1 MALNEAPVEGD
12 GKGRGIAKIM
22 KSAKSQHKLCP
33 YYDKKTQV
41 CFLKVTMFSQQGK
54 CDREGKFDGCP
65 LFTQFLEKIYDDY
78 TSKRKALP
86 NSFQDIVWSIT
97 SL

>member
-1 MALNEAPVEGD
+1 MPADEIPEQAD
-12 GKGRGIAKIM
+12 GKRRWIAKIM

-33 YYDKKTQV
+33 YYDKKTQI
-41 CFLKVTMFSQQGK
+41 CFLTITMFNQQGR

-65 LFTQFLEKIYDDY
+65 LFTQFLEKVYDDY

-86 NSFQDIVWSIT
+86 NSFQDIIWGIT